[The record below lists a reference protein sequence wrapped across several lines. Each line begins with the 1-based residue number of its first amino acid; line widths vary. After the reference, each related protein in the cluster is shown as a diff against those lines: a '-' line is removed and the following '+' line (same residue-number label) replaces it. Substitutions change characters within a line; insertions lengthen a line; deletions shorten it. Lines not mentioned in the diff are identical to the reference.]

1 MISFHR
7 KIARDTGIALS
18 GWSMLND
25 YRYKAHSH
33 YTHSFYVSVKNFRS
47 VEDLKT
53 LCDRFPILALTRDR
67 TLILTWDIETY
78 NSCGMGDFPEILDDC
93 ASVFM
98 ICMTLHWK
106 DDPNPLKQICL
117 VDLETA
123 PDPQRITVICEN
135 QVNLLKAFAL
145 C

>member
-7 KIARDTGIALS
+7 KIAKDTEIALS
-18 GWSMLND
+18 DWSILND

-53 LCDRFPILALTRDR
+53 LSDRFPISALTRDR

-98 ICMTLHWK
+98 ICMTLH
-106 DDPNPLKQICL
+106 
-117 VDLETA
+117 
-123 PDPQRITVICEN
+123 
-135 QVNLLKAFAL
+135 
-145 C
+145 